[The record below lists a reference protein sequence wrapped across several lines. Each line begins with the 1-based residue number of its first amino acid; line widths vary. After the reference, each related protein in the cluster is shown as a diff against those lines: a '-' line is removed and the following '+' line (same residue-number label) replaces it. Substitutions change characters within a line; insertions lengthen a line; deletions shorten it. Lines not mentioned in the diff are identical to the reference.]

1 MCQSQTLK
9 LLVLALLFLRVVR
22 KHPANTMRKTTRR
35 SLLPSQRAFAKV
47 VAPETLGRI
56 LDTRA
61 EAHSFNSLRSPTGG
75 QQTELKGYRSL
86 QKSCNARIRPLG
98 PIACSGS
105 RLSYLRVLAI
115 WKPPTPVGV
124 RSKRDWFRFVGCS
137 DTVEINR

>member
-47 VAPETLGRI
+47 VAPETLGRV

-86 QKSCNARIRPLG
+86 QKSCNARIRPG
-98 PIACSGS
+98 AYCVFWIASKLPSGACDLEATHP
-105 RLSYLRVLAI
+105 RRGAVKTGLVPFCWL
-115 WKPPTPVGV
+115 
-124 RSKRDWFRFVGCS
+124 F
-137 DTVEINR
+137 